1 MSEINKDITFGN
13 LIRQYPQSASL
24 LGKYGLHCVGC
35 HIGAFETLEQGM
47 KAHGLDDNAIE
58 TLVQE
63 LKQLAN

>member
-1 MSEINKDITFGN
+1 MLEISKDITFAN
-13 LIRQYPQSASL
+13 LIREYPQSAPL

-58 TLVQE
+58 TLIQE
-63 LKQLAN
+63 LKKLAN